1 MRKIRLL
8 LVDDHNM
15 VRQGLRVLL
24 EAEEDIEVVGEAET
38 GRQAVQMA
46 RSLQPDVIVMDIA
59 MPNLNGLEA
68 TRQIVKEVSNSKVLV
83 LSSYSDDE
91 YLHQLTDAG
100 ASGYL
105 LKQTAATDLIQAVRE
120 TSKGNAFFSPAVS
133 KRLLDRYR
141 EAFLN
146 GAPIKKRAVLLTTRE
161 AEVLQLIAEGKPN
174 KQIAAD
180 LCISIKTVEKHR
192 QQVMNKLNIHDI
204 AGLTRYA
211 ISKGV
216 IESGVSARIYRT
228 QRTPS
233 RWVHA
238 VVGWGGLRSVASGA
252 MTQKR
257 GMKPE
262 TLCSFIAAAS
272 AFILGIFLWFNGGGS
287 SVAGA
292 FDDMSLQAPQP
303 AEHRLRILTPTLLE
317 LAIITT

>member
-1 MRKIRLL
+1 MKKIQLL

-24 EAEEDIEVVGEAET
+24 EAEQDIAVIGEAET

-46 RSLQPDVIVMDIA
+46 RTLQPDVIVMDIA

-68 TRQIVKEVSNSKVLV
+68 TRQIVKEVPNAKVLV
-83 LSSYSDDE
+83 LSSYGDDE

-100 ASGYL
+100 ACGYL
-105 LKQTAATDLIQAVRE
+105 LKQTAANDLIKAVRE

-141 EAFLN
+141 ETFLN
-146 GAPIKKRAVLLTTRE
+146 GAPIKKQGVLLTTRE

-216 IESGVSARIYRT
+216 IESGV
-228 QRTPS
+228 
-233 RWVHA
+233 A
-238 VVGWGGLRSVASGA
+238 VR
-252 MTQKR
+252 M
-257 GMKPE
+257 
-262 TLCSFIAAAS
+262 
-272 AFILGIFLWFNGGGS
+272 
-287 SVAGA
+287 
-292 FDDMSLQAPQP
+292 
-303 AEHRLRILTPTLLE
+303 
-317 LAIITT
+317 